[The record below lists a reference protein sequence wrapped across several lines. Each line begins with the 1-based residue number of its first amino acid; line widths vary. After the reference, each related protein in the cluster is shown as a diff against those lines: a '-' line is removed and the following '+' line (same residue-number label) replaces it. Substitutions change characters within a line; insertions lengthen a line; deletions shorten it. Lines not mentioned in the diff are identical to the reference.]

1 MALEKREGAAAEFRE
16 WAAEFTEAWGDAENI
31 CAAHS
36 GTLLGETNR
45 GASIREHIRKARGRC
60 ELLLRTHERR
70 YG

>member
-1 MALEKREGAAAEFRE
+1 MALEKREGAAVEFRE
-16 WAAEFTEAWGDAENI
+16 WAAELTEAWGDAENL

-36 GTLLGETNR
+36 GNLLAEKNR
-45 GASIREHIRKARGRC
+45 GASIRKRIRKASWLC